1 LRATLILLA
10 FNQENFIREAALSC
24 LAQDCE
30 PIEIIFSDDASSDGT
45 FEILRQIA
53 GAYQGPHKVVVRQ
66 NSCNLGIGGH
76 YNLLADLACGL
87 LIVTAAGD
95 DISEPYRVRKLL
107 QAWDSKNGEPDLVS
121 SYLTRMRLDG
131 SLVDTIRVDDLSTW
145 HSPELWMAKRPF
157 VIGAAHAFT
166 KRLHQKFGPFSEQLS
181 FEDQVMSLRAS
192 CLGGGVVVTESLLRY
207 RDGGVS
213 TRAVSITTPMARMKA
228 LVRRHSQQIAMYT
241 QIHADLVCVQKEHLF
256 SRKYVWRL
264 SRSIVFL
271 EMLAAR
277 NLTER
282 WQVLRKHILVNPA
295 ACIASIQSFCIVSSY
310 KPEIRPHTRPK

>member
-1 LRATLILLA
+1 LRATFILLA
-10 FNQENFIREAALSC
+10 FNQETFIREAALSC

-53 GAYQGPHKVVVRQ
+53 GDYEGPHQVIVRQ

-76 YNLLADLACGL
+76 YNLLVDMAGGL

-95 DISEPYRVRKLL
+95 DISEPHRVRKLL

-131 SLVDTIRVDDLSTW
+131 GMSDTIRVDDLSAW

-166 KRLHQKFGPFSEQLS
+166 KRSHQKFGPFIEQLS
-181 FEDQVMSLRAS
+181 FEDQIMSLRAS
-192 CLGGGVVVTESLLRY
+192 CLGGGVIVAESLLRY

-213 TRAVSITTPMARMKA
+213 TRIASDARPMARMKA
-228 LVRRHSQQIAMYT
+228 LARRHAQQIAMYT
-241 QIHADLVCVQKEHLF
+241 QIHTDLVTVQKEHLF
-256 SRKYVWRL
+256 GRKYVWRL

-271 EMLAAR
+271 EMLAAKS
-277 NLTER
+277 LAER
-282 WQVLRKHILVNPA
+282 WQVLKKHILVNPA

-310 KPEIRPHTRPK
+310 KPEIRPQTRPK